1 MAEQLEKLFSQQ
13 DRERIKKAVDEAE
26 GKTSGE
32 IVPYV
37 VQESDPYAEAL
48 WKGGTFLGVIVLAT
62 LAFLHEALGLLPF
75 LSVAWLLT
83 LGFAGFI
90 AGMAL
95 VRYVPAMK
103 RLFAGEDLMER
114 RVSTR
119 AAVAFIDEE
128 IFNTRDRTGILLF
141 VSMVEHKV
149 LVMGDAGIN
158 AKVAEN
164 AWEDVV
170 QTIVRGIRGGKAAEG
185 LIQAVEQ
192 CGHLLELRGVAIRP
206 DDRNELS
213 DHLRIRG
220 S

>member
-1 MAEQLEKLFSQQ
+1 MGDTLEKLFSEQ

-37 VQESDPYAEAL
+37 VRESDPYAEAL
-48 WKGGTFLGVIVLAT
+48 WRGGTSLGVIVLAT

-75 LSVAWLLT
+75 LGVAWVLM
-83 LGFAGFI
+83 LGFCGFM
-90 AGMAL
+90 AGMGL
-95 VRYVPAMK
+95 VRYVPAFK

-114 RVSTR
+114 RVSMR

-128 IFNTRDRTGILLF
+128 IFNTRDRTGILIF
-141 VSMVEHKV
+141 VSMTEHKV
-149 LVMGDAGIN
+149 LVMGDSGIN
-158 AKVAEN
+158 ARVGEN
-164 AWEDVV
+164 AWEEVA

-185 LIQAVEQ
+185 LIEAVEQ
-192 CGHLLELRGVAIRP
+192 CGHLLEHRGVAIRP

-213 DHLRIRG
+213 DHVRLRG

>member
-37 VQESDPYAEAL
+37 VQESDPYAEAF

-75 LSVAWLLT
+75 LSVAWLLI

-90 AGMAL
+90 AGMGL
-95 VRYVPAMK
+95 VRYGPAIK

-158 AKVAEN
+158 ARVAEN

-170 QTIVRGIRGGKAAEG
+170 QTIVRGIRGGKTAEG
-185 LIQAVEQ
+185 LIRAVEQ

-206 DDRNELS
+206 DDRNELP